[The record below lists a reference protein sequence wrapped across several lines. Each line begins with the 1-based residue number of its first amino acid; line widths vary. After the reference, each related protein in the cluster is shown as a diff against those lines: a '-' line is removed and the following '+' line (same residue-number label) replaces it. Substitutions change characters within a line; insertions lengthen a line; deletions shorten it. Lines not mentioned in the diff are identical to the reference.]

1 MNGLK
6 NLPSL
11 VTLDVSENK
20 IKEFG
25 DVGALP

>member
-1 MNGLK
+1 MKTMNGLK

-25 DVGALP
+25 DVG